1 MELWSNNTMKLNDDQ
16 KTPVV
21 ARRLDL
27 PCSMTDFSPP
37 PYPVQI
43 KFVRNGDQWR
53 LVALTSP
60 GKPPQIARWLEQYGP
75 VSIYIGTGISPRVLR
90 ANFDRLPGKWE
101 QIVQGV
107 NMQFAQMTPEGV
119 VSIFIE
125 DTAPRVEKFLA
136 SMETGDPQIRARKA
150 HMDPDKVQLTPRQ
163 LEVLSVAVAL
173 GYYEVP
179 HKLNLR
185 QLASKLDLSVG
196 AVSEL
201 LRRAEALII
210 ASYVDCLSRDRWEA
224 EDSGAMSTEPLEPR
238 GPYDSMVHQGV

>member
-1 MELWSNNTMKLNDDQ
+1 MKQNDDS
-16 KTPVV
+16 KSLVV

-27 PCSMTDFSPP
+27 PSDLTGFTPP

-43 KFVRNGDQWR
+43 KFVQNDDKWR

-60 GKPPQIARWLEQYGP
+60 GKPPQIARWLEQFEP

-90 ANFDRLPGKWE
+90 ADFDRLPGRWE
-101 QIVQGV
+101 KIVQAV
-107 NMQFAQMTPEGV
+107 NMQFAQLTPEGV
-119 VSIFIE
+119 ASIFVE
-125 DTAPRVEKFLA
+125 DAPQRMEKFLA
-136 SMETGDPQIRARKA
+136 SMENGDPEIRARKS
-150 HMDPDKVQLTPRQ
+150 HMDPEKVQLTPRQ
-163 LEVLSVAVAL
+163 MEVLSVAVAL

-210 ASYVDCLSRDRWEA
+210 TSYVDSLSRDRWDA
-224 EDSGAMSTEPLEPR
+224 EEQKTESIKPIEPR
-238 GPYDSMVHQGV
+238 GMYDPVVRQGV